1 MEFTEHEI
9 SIILKGL
16 AKLPHEESHALICR
30 IVNEQAREKVGRC

>member
-16 AKLPHEESHALICR
+16 SKLPHEESQALIVR
-30 IVNEQAREKVGRC
+30 IVNEQARKKVGQ